1 MTEEQAET
9 VEESLGKLPKRNIV
23 IIFFVTFGLVFVLFT
38 MVEPSLACTDGTGS
52 LFTTGCKSI
61 SIKGDFFL
69 GIMIAGVLFL
79 FDMIFTYMTL
89 SEYFM

>member
-1 MTEEQAET
+1 MAEEQGET
-9 VEESLGKLPKRNIV
+9 VEESLGKLPMRNIV
-23 IIFFVTFGLVFVLFT
+23 IIFIMTFGLVFVMFT

-61 SIKGDFFL
+61 SITGNFFL

-79 FDMIFTYMTL
+79 LDMLFTYMTL